1 MHTDDQLSRQVERN
15 DEFVDEEQKK
25 KKKKRS
31 ADKNVGQTSANNRNH
46 GEPKRK
52 EQKRGIIKNI
62 KMYTW
67 KRIAVHDYC
76 LSSFC
81 EFKSIGGQAQMLHVD
96 LILKI
101 F

>member
-25 KKKKRS
+25 RKKRS
-31 ADKNVGQTSANNRNH
+31 ADRNVGQTSADNRNH
-46 GEPKRK
+46 GEPKQK

-62 KMYTW
+62 KFYKW

-76 LSSFC
+76 LLSFC
-81 EFKSIGGQAQMLHVD
+81 
-96 LILKI
+96 
-101 F
+101 